1 MYELVKGEVLGRG
14 GFGEVYK
21 VIFKVNNEMRA
32 MKVIEKKAMSDKNN
46 FRKEF
51 QILKELDH
59 PNVLKLYHSFED
71 EKFFYIVSELC
82 EGGTLLDYILSKE
95 NGIDEDEICKIIW
108 QLMSAVTL
116 AHSKKIV
123 HRDIKPEN
131 ILLEE
136 SDNS

>member
-1 MYELVKGEVLGRG
+1 
-14 GFGEVYK
+14 
-21 VIFKVNNEMRA
+21 
-32 MKVIEKKAMSDKNN
+32 
-46 FRKEF
+46 
-51 QILKELDH
+51 
-59 PNVLKLYHSFED
+59 VLKLYHSFED
-71 EKFFYIVSELC
+71 DAYFYIVSELC

-95 NGIDEDEICKIIW
+95 NGLEEEEICKIIW

-136 SDNS
+136 SDHS